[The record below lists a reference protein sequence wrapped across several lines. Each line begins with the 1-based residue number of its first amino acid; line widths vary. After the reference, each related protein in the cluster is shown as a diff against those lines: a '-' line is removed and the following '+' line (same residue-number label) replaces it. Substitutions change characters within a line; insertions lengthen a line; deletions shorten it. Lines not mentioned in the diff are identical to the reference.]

1 VIAMTKALVV
11 YESLFG
17 DGRTIARAIAE
28 GLSARLAVTVADAA
42 DAPTTLG
49 PEIGLLVAGGPN
61 HVTGLPSPRT
71 REGANRDY
79 GLHVDPQ
86 VGLREWLEQVHIDRP
101 AIAAAAYDTRMDHP
115 KLVTK
120 LDHASKTEEKLLRHL
135 HCRIVAP
142 AEHFLVTSP
151 EGPLLAGEEQRARE
165 WGATLGDQWEARLA
179 AASG

>member
-1 VIAMTKALVV
+1 MTKALVV

-17 DGRTIARAIAE
+17 DGRTIARAIAD
-28 GLSARLAVTVADAA
+28 GLSARLPVTVTAA
-42 DAPTTLG
+42 SDAPTTLG
-49 PEIGLLVAGGPN
+49 PEIGLLVVGAPN
-61 HVTGLPSPRT
+61 HVTGLPRPAT

-79 GLHVDPQ
+79 GLSVDPAA
-86 VGLREWLEQVHIDRP
+86 GLREWLDEVRIEGP

-120 LDHASKTEEKLLRHL
+120 LDHASRTEEKLLGRL
-135 HCRIVAP
+135 HCRLVAP

-151 EGPLLAGEEQRARE
+151 EGPLVTGEEERARA

-179 AASG
+179 AANG